1 MPNWCANSLKLIA
14 TTPESDAKISDIV
27 RELARATAA
36 NDSANIFNLIKP
48 VPHALQIVAGWL
60 GDDAEQAALEAAG
73 QKNLDTYGYKNWY
86 EYCVGEWG
94 TKWDARDATYDID
107 GNQVTIYFDTAWSP
121 PMGIYHALENMGF
134 KVEATY
140 VEQGMGFIGYYRD
153 GRDTFEEM
161 DQLQPELDDEDD
173 EFFGALCDN
182 IDKYFT
188 QAGISHAPMHMGG

>member
-14 TTPESDAKISDIV
+14 TTAESESKLSEIV

-36 NDSANIFNLIKP
+36 NESAAIFNLIKP
-48 VPHALQIVAGWL
+48 VPQALQIVSGFL
-60 GDDAEQAALEAAG
+60 GDTAAQAALEEAG

-94 TKWDARDATYDID
+94 TKWDASEATYDLED
-107 GNQVTIYFDTAWSP
+107 NKVTIYFDTAWSP

-140 VEQGMGFIGYYRD
+140 VEQGMGYIGYYRD
-153 GRDTFEEM
+153 GIDTCEELNELTIEM
-161 DQLQPELDDEDD
+161 DDEYQELGD
-173 EFFGALCDN
+173 
-182 IDKYFT
+182 YFT
-188 QAGISHAPMHMGG
+188 QAGINHAPMHRGG

>member
-14 TTPESDAKISDIV
+14 TTAESEAKLSEIV

-36 NDSANIFNLIKP
+36 NESAAIFALIKP
-48 VPHALQIVAGWL
+48 VPEALMIVAGWS
-60 GDDAEQAALEAAG
+60 GDAAEQAAREAAE
-73 QKNLDTYGYKNWY
+73 QNNRNTYGYANWY
-86 EYCVGEWG
+86 DYCIGEWG
-94 TKWDARDATYDID
+94 TKWDAKGATYDLE
-107 GNQVTIYFDTAWSP
+107 GNQVTIFFDTAWSP

-153 GRDTFEEM
+153 GRDTCEEM

-188 QAGISHAPMHMGG
+188 QAGINHCPTHMGG